1 MRSRITLRQLKQQAA
16 DTMVN
21 ANAALNKSEIT
32 IEEVRNLVGLGVG
45 LVNAAADLIED
56 LADGVDFEIKIE
68 KTGIYLVDKILE
80 KWGGKIPFTIRMDP
94 RE

>member
-16 DTMVN
+16 DTMAN
-21 ANAALNKSEIT
+21 ANAALNKSDLT

-56 LADGVDFEIKIE
+56 LSDGVDFEIKIE
-68 KTGIYLVDKILE
+68 KTGIYLIDKMLE
-80 KWGGKIPFTIRMDP
+80 NWGGKIPFTVRMDP

>member
-16 DTMVN
+16 DTMTN
-21 ANAALNKSEIT
+21 ANAALNKSDLT

-56 LADGVDFEIKIE
+56 LSDGVDFEIKIE
-68 KTGIYLVDKILE
+68 KTGIYLIDKMLE
-80 KWGGKIPFTIRMDP
+80 NWGGKIPFTVRMDP

>member
-21 ANAALNKSEIT
+21 ANAALNKSDLT

-56 LADGVDFEIKIE
+56 LADGVDFEIKVE
-68 KTGIYLVDKILE
+68 NTGIYWIDSLLK

>member
-16 DTMVN
+16 DTMAN
-21 ANAALNKSEIT
+21 ANAALNKSDLT